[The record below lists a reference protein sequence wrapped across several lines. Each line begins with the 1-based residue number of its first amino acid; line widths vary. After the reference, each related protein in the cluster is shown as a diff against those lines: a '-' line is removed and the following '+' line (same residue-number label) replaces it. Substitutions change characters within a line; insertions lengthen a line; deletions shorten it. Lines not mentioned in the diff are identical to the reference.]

1 MKHVRVWYL
10 VLGLMGLGAGR
21 AVAAGPFSYYP
32 VQPCRIVDTRSG
44 LGGFTGQLQNGVVRN
59 FTIKG
64 AQPCIIPTT
73 AAAVS
78 FNVTV
83 ADAASSGWVA
93 LWPSTSSYPG
103 ISTLNFNT
111 AENIA
116 NGAVVPLA
124 SGTPDLSVVAAFSGS
139 SGVNLILD
147 ITGYFK

>member
-1 MKHVRVWYL
+1 MKRWLLLIPL
-10 VLGLMGLGAGR
+10 VIGLLGDR
-21 AVAAGPFSYYP
+21 ALAAGPYSYYP
-32 VQPCRIVDTRSG
+32 VQPCRVVDTRSG
-44 LGGFTGQLQNGVVRN
+44 LGGFTGQLQNGAVKN

-64 AQPCIIPTT
+64 AQPCLVPTS

-83 ADAASSGWVA
+83 ADAASGGWVA
-93 LWPSTSSYPG
+93 LWPSSSSYPG
-103 ISTLNFNT
+103 VSTLNFNT

-116 NGAVVPLA
+116 NGAIVPLA
-124 SGTPDLSVVAAFSGS
+124 SGTPDLSVVAAFSGT